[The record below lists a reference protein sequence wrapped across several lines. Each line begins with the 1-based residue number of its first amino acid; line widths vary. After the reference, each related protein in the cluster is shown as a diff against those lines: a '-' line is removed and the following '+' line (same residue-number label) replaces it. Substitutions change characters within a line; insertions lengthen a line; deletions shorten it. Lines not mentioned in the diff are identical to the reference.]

1 MISSKSMSYS
11 NSVINILCNVELKQ
25 LVDYMNLKIM
35 QQQFWGLIIFL
46 SVFEQNWR
54 FPALFWP

>member
-54 FPALFWP
+54 FPALFWL

>member
-1 MISSKSMSYS
+1 MISSKSMSCS

-54 FPALFWP
+54 FPALFWL